1 MALQMTGCNISYCP
15 RDHTTFAPDLDWL
28 EANLAGKKML
38 VLVNPCNPTGT
49 VASKEELKA
58 MSKLCTQHGVWF
70 IVDNT
75 YEYFVFDGAHHE
87 SIGGDHVLNVYS
99 FSKAYGLM
107 GWRVGYIAWQ
117 NDALTP
123 QLMKVQDTVVICPA
137 RLSQVVALGAVAAGH
152 EWCAERIRKL
162 DTNREILFDAI
173 RSYDP
178 NALVGRHDGAIYA
191 MVKVDGRVLA
201 CAVGGS
207 VYIFDTAALWNT
219 PAEATPKQV
228 IQEDA
233 DDTIVELLFNPGNFA
248 DKAIEWWDTF
258 VVATSHR
265 LSLYQI
271 TKKTGQYD
279 RTSTTTTDKAITSRS
294 KYRIGRLGVD
304 KLDGRCSVCN

>member
-1 MALQMTGCNISYCP
+1 MVTAGANQAFANIVLALCDAGDEVVLFRPYYFNHHMALQMTGCNISYCP

-191 MVKVDGRVLA
+191 MVKVPHEEDERVAEWLA
-201 CAVGGS
+201 HQHHVAVIPGSSCGLPGFVRVAFANLSPAKCKEASARLCAGLRELKANEG
-207 VYIFDTAALWNT
+207 DALL
-219 PAEATPKQV
+219 V
-228 IQEDA
+228 
-233 DDTIVELLFNPGNFA
+233 
-248 DKAIEWWDTF
+248 
-258 VVATSHR
+258 
-265 LSLYQI
+265 
-271 TKKTGQYD
+271 
-279 RTSTTTTDKAITSRS
+279 
-294 KYRIGRLGVD
+294 
-304 KLDGRCSVCN
+304 